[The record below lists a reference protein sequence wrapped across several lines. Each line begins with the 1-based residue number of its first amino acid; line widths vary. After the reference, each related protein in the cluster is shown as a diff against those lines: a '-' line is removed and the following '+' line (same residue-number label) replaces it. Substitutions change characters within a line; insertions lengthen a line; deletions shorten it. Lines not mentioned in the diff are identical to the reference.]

1 MKSHYINL
9 LRGIAIFLMLWGHC
23 IQVCIPAGTDFFGD
37 PVFRFIYSFHMP
49 LFMLISG
56 YLFRFSFERRELGP
70 LILHRCGTL
79 LRTVVVWNVLIYFLT
94 TGLYGLL
101 EGDPSPLLDGR
112 FLSSLSGL
120 WFLWST
126 LSASVVVGFVFKR
139 AKSSRLQT
147 LLSVVG
153 GAVVL
158 LLPNG
163 VYNLF
168 MYPYF
173 LIGFLF
179 AACKDRLPR
188 AILRLRYLSLPIFPL
203 LLLFF
208 EKKHYIYTT
217 GLFGKAY
224 TPLQYLGIDL
234 FRFLIGLV
242 GSIFAA
248 VVAEWLFHLLNNG
261 HRMRTLYQGLL
272 SLGEKS
278 LQVYVLS
285 TLFISCYLLELYPT
299 IAPLMP
305 SVDAF
310 FAAHTYF
317 FSFCA
322 MLPLSILLSTGLI
335 ALIHLLERIGLSKVL
350 FGR

>member
-1 MKSHYINL
+1 MKNQYVNF

-23 IQVCIPAGTDFFGD
+23 IQVFIPVGVDFFEN

-56 YLFRFSFERRELGP
+56 YLFRFSFERRELSP
-70 LILHRCGTL
+70 LLAKRCGTL
-79 LRTVVVWNVLIYFLT
+79 LKTLVLCNLLIYVLT
-94 TGLYGLL
+94 TCLFGVLR
-101 EGDPSPLLDGR
+101 GDLSPLWDGR
-112 FLSSLSGL
+112 ALSSLSGL
-120 WFLWST
+120 WFLWSV
-126 LSASVVVGFVFKR
+126 LGASLAVGFVFKKARR
-139 AKSSRLQT
+139 AWVRA

-153 GAVVL
+153 GAFVL

-179 AACKDRLPR
+179 AFCRERLPR
-188 AILRLRYLSLPIFPL
+188 TFLRLRYLTLPLFPT

-217 GLFGKAY
+217 GLFGRSY
-224 TPLQYLGIDL
+224 TPLQYLEIDL

-242 GSIFAA
+242 GSIFTA
-248 VVAEWLFHLLNNG
+248 VLAEHLFRLLASVQHERG
-261 HRMRTLYQGLL
+261 AYRGLCL
-272 SLGEKS
+272 LGEKS
-278 LQVYVLS
+278 LQFYVLS
-285 TLFISCYLLELYPT
+285 TLLLSTYLLEFYPR
-299 IAPLMP
+299 IAVLIPR
-305 SVDAF
+305 VDTF
-310 FAAHTYF
+310 FAGHTYL
-317 FSFCA
+317 FSFLV
-322 MLPLSILLSTGLI
+322 MLPLSILLSIGLG
-335 ALIHLLERIGLSKVL
+335 ALIRLLEKIGLSKVL